1 MTEAYLTTRKGFID
15 CLTIYRYDYLDWVL
29 ADSAK
34 KEKLNIWL
42 KRKSGFSLYS
52 IEDTCFYT
60 LEKLPE
66 EQERQYR
73 ISKSKKISA
82 PYTNTQLISNYIGK
96 LLRNE
101 LSKYYRQYL
110 NQNIFEVESVDLK
123 PFRLVK
129 AAEFNIELFPSGHYL
144 IHFSPT
150 SKIVSNKQAIDKEYI
165 SFLRISNKN
174 NSKTSEM
181 SFSLVNNEKFFRKRV
196 DLLDKELNA
205 EIDKLLTDGSSFLAT
220 FDYHFI
226 ANYSP
231 DLFGKVTENTL
242 KDIKKTVWFLNPVLE
257 KICLPDFLQL
267 SPEKFLK
274 INLVELDNQQNLL
287 VGCHSESI
295 SIHSKSNT
303 QYGMRIEYTR
313 DNIAPDEL
321 LISYIKDEKEKEELE
336 LINLPITI
344 KAKVEQRK
352 EWKGPHITQF
362 SISSKEL
369 HSKVNL
375 QSASYYNG
383 IYKTVNNW
391 TILPIV
397 CGNLDISIFYEL
409 LNAFNNGAS
418 NVKVHPTLHIPE
430 NGKID
435 KKQVQAILGSERSK
449 NLVTLFC
456 RYQMPKDFFEPIKD
470 NRYQIYQGET
480 SDNKQNRARL
490 SNFTCKCLE
499 KMGGIIAA
507 IANTNIPTNA
517 YFIGLDLGHT
527 TVGDEKYSNLAT
539 VIFDSHGI
547 FIGKYVVKKI
557 QRRENLVTAN
567 CIVAFQNLSKALH
580 RNNLPQPQQLVI
592 HRDGK
597 LHSTDIDSLVEAV
610 STVWGDIKLDIVE
623 IIKSGFPI
631 ITVKDDNMKAINP
644 TSGSSYQDCEH
655 KYAIL
660 VTNTQSDD
668 NSATIKPIVIKHKF
682 GESSFNIIVDQVYWF
697 TKIYTENLYNSTRLP
712 ATTLKANNIV
722 GTSIKLHRPTYL
734 G

>member
-1 MTEAYLTTRKGFID
+1 MGEAYLTSRKGFID
-15 CLTIYRYDYLDWVL
+15 SLTIYRYDYPDWIL
-29 ADSAK
+29 ANSEK
-34 KEKLNIWL
+34 KEKLNNWI
-42 KRKSGFSLYS
+42 KKHSGFSLYS

-60 LEKLPE
+60 FEKLSE
-66 EQERQYR
+66 EQNKQYKIR
-73 ISKSKKISA
+73 KSKKISA
-82 PYTNTQLISNYIGK
+82 PYENTQIISNYIGK
-96 LLRNE
+96 LIKNE
-101 LSKYYRQYL
+101 LSKYYKQYL
-110 NQNIFEVESVDLK
+110 NQNIFEIESVDLN

-129 AAEFNIELFPSGHYL
+129 AVEFNVELFSSGQFL

-150 SKIVSNKQAIDKEYI
+150 SKIVSSKQDINKEYI
-165 SFLRISNKN
+165 SYLKISNKN

-181 SFSLVNNEKFFRKRV
+181 IFSLVNNETFYRKRV
-196 DLLDKELNA
+196 DLFDKELNS
-205 EIDKLLTDGSSFLAT
+205 EIDKLLTDGSSFSAT

-242 KDIKKTVWFLNPVLE
+242 KDIKKTVWFLNPILE
-257 KICLPDFLQL
+257 KICFPDFMQL
-267 SPEKFLK
+267 SLEKFLK
-274 INLVELDNQQNLL
+274 VDLVELDNQQNLL
-287 VGCHSESI
+287 VGCQSENI

-321 LISYIKDEKEKEELE
+321 LVSYIKDENGKEQLDSIK
-336 LINLPITI
+336 LPVTI
-344 KAKVEQRK
+344 KAKIEQRK
-352 EWKGPHITQF
+352 EWKGPHIMQF
-362 SISSKEL
+362 STSKEEL

-383 IYKTVNNW
+383 IYKTANNW
-391 TILPIV
+391 AILPIV
-397 CGNLDISIFYEL
+397 CDNLDISIFHEL
-409 LNAFNNGAS
+409 INSFNNGAS
-418 NVKVHPTLHIPE
+418 NFKVHPAIHIAE

-435 KKQVQAILGSERSK
+435 KKQVQSIVRAGKCRTM
-449 NLVTLFC
+449 VALFC
-456 RYQMPKDFFEPIKD
+456 RYQMPRDFFEPIRN

-499 KMGGIIAA
+499 KMGGIVAA

-517 YFIGLDLGHT
+517 YFIGIDLGHT

-539 VIFDSHGI
+539 VIFDNHGI
-547 FIGKYVVKKI
+547 YIGGYVVEKI
-557 QRRENLVTAN
+557 PRKENLVTAN
-567 CIVAFQNLSKALH
+567 CILAFQELSNILR
-580 RNNLPQPQQLVI
+580 RNKLPQPQQLVI

-597 LHSTDIDSLVEAV
+597 LHSTDISSLVEAV
-610 STVWGDIKLDIVE
+610 SNVWNNIKLDIVE

-631 ITVKDDNMKAINP
+631 ITVKDDNKKAINP
-644 TSGSSYQDCEH
+644 ISGSSYQDCEH

-668 NSATIKPIVIKHKF
+668 NNTTIRPIVIKHKF
-682 GESSFNIIVDQVYWF
+682 GESNFNMIVDQVYWF

-722 GTSIKLHRPTYL
+722 GTSAKLHRPTYL